1 MMTIRCINEIEN
13 INRSVV
19 TIGNF
24 DGPHKGHQVL
34 IKKTIE
40 YAKMNN
46 IKSIVF
52 TFENHPANY
61 FAPNTIKNIVT
72 NKEKIK
78 RLKALGADYIV
89 NIPFDEY
96 MTRIPAYDF
105 VKEILVSKLNAQKV
119 IVGYDF
125 SFARNKEG
133 DTNVLRELSS
143 EFGFELEV
151 VKPIKINGQRVSST
165 LIRNLVLE
173 GRVNE
178 VSEYLGYSYELSG
191 KVIHSKKLGRTI
203 GFPTANIEINEDVVI
218 PKGGIYATRVYVDD
232 EIYYGATNIGY
243 NPTVNGKGLSI
254 ETNILDF
261 DRDIYGEVI
270 KLEFLERTRDEKKFS
285 SIEELKNQ
293 LEKDTS
299 YIYEKYVCKKA
310 EYMIR

>member
-1 MMTIRCINEIEN
+1 MTTIKCINEIKD
-13 INRSVV
+13 INKSVV

-34 IKKTIE
+34 ISKAIE
-40 YAKMNN
+40 YAKLNN
-46 IKSIVF
+46 VKSVVF

-61 FAPNTIKNIVT
+61 FKKDAVKNIVP
-72 NKEKIK
+72 NGEKIK
-78 RLKALGADYIV
+78 RLKALGADYVI
-89 NIPFDEY
+89 NIPFDDF
-96 MTRIPAYDF
+96 MTKISAYDF
-105 VKEILVSKLNAQKV
+105 VKDILVSKLNAQKI

-125 SFARNKEG
+125 NFARNKEG
-133 DTNVLRELSS
+133 NTSVLRQLSS
-143 EFGFELEV
+143 EFGFELEI
-151 VKPIKINGQRVSST
+151 VKPIKINGVRVSST
-165 LIRNLVLE
+165 LIRDLILQGKVY
-173 GRVNE
+173 E
-178 VSEYLGYSYELSG
+178 VSNYLGYSYELSG

-218 PKGGIYATRVYVDD
+218 PKGGIYATKVHIDD
-232 EIYYGATNIGY
+232 EIFYGATNIGY
-243 NPTVNGKGLSI
+243 NPTVNGQRLSI

>member
-1 MMTIRCINEIEN
+1 MTTIKCINDIKN
-13 INRSVV
+13 INKSVV

-40 YAKMNN
+40 YAKLNN
-46 IKSIVF
+46 TKSIVF

-61 FAPNTIKNIVT
+61 FKKDAVKNIVP
-72 NKEKIK
+72 NEEKIK
-78 RLKALGADYIV
+78 RLKALGVDYVI
-89 NIPFDEY
+89 NIPFDEF
-96 MTRIPAYDF
+96 MTKISAYDF
-105 VKEILVSKLNAQKV
+105 VKDILITKLNAQKI

-133 DTNVLRELSS
+133 NTNVLRELSLQ
-143 EFGFELEV
+143 FGFELEV
-151 VKPIKINGQRVSST
+151 VKPIKINGLRVSST
-165 LIRNLVLE
+165 LIRDLILQ
-173 GRVNE
+173 GRVSE
-178 VSEYLGYSYELSG
+178 VSQYLGYSYELSG
-191 KVIHSKKLGRTI
+191 EVIHSKKLGRTI
-203 GFPTANIEINEDVVI
+203 GFPTANIQISEDVVI
-218 PKGGIYATRVYVDD
+218 PKGGIYATRVYIDD
-232 EIYYGATNIGY
+232 EVFYGATNIGY
-243 NPTVNGKGLSI
+243 NPTVNGQNLSI

-261 DRDIYGEVI
+261 DRDIYGKVI

-299 YIYEKYVCKKA
+299 YIYEKYVCKKE